1 VEVNLHTC
9 RNNDRNGKINEIK
22 KSKQKQKPPNSPLF
36 MTQANKAKAY
46 AAGIRPTQ
54 LLAHRGKK
62 RHLKINA
69 PKKGPCANGLLCSQ
83 LRFQI
88 YSRPD
93 LDFYK
98 VKNNGTRILAYL
110 DSTATTNRLK
120 KSPVTEIQ
128 LNLKRR

>member
-62 RHLKINA
+62 RHLKIRCT
-69 PKKGPCANGLLCSQ
+69 KKRPMCKRAALLSASLSDIQ
-83 LRFQI
+83 PAR
-88 YSRPD
+88 SR
-93 LDFYK
+93 L
-98 VKNNGTRILAYL
+98 L
-110 DSTATTNRLK
+110 
-120 KSPVTEIQ
+120 
-128 LNLKRR
+128 